1 MCNGSTIE
9 SRRNHH
15 EIEAVEP
22 RENPDPEV
30 TRLRS
35 DIEDARDGLGVYV
48 SELDRRRHDA
58 FDLKGQ
64 LKKHKTLL
72 GIVTVAAAA
81 SLVARAVRSRR
92 NPLQHLPWSPW
103 RIAPSAGQKSRRV
116 GKFLLATAVPIAL
129 KAARGVVERAAR
141 QRPQPA

>member
-1 MCNGSTIE
+1 MDQRSNRLGTTTKL
-9 SRRNHH
+9 R
-15 EIEAVEP
+15 AVEP
-22 RENPDPEV
+22 RENPGPEV

-64 LKKHKTLL
+64 LKKHKALL
-72 GIVTVAAAA
+72 GIVTIAAAA

-103 RIAPSAGQKSRRV
+103 RAPAVAQKS
-116 GKFLLATAVPIAL
+116 GFLKRLVLSAAVPVAL
-129 KAARGVVERAAR
+129 KAARGVAERTASRRVRLA
-141 QRPQPA
+141 

>member
-1 MCNGSTIE
+1 MDQRSNRVGTTTKL
-9 SRRNHH
+9 R
-15 EIEAVEP
+15 AVEP
-22 RENPDPEV
+22 RENPGPEV

-64 LKKHKTLL
+64 LKKHRTLL
-72 GIVTVAAAA
+72 GIVITVAAAA
-81 SLVARAVRSRR
+81 GLVARAVRSRR